1 MKVADA
7 AKTLRERTDV
17 RELAQRLRPS
27 LAWRRHGHELC
38 APCPMC
44 HAGEDRFY
52 VGATYAACRQCH
64 PARMDAAGLVAWL
77 EDVPMHEAV
86 RRLDANALEPVTSAA
101 TVTLDRQKE
110 EQDEQRRE
118 QWRRDAIAGVEP
130 AHERLLRSPAAAQA
144 RSYLLARGLTP
155 ATWSAFLLGYV
166 SGKRLPKD
174 REQTA
179 PVVSWPVYDE
189 VTGDACAVR
198 YRFVTETPTGDRYTS
213 AGSTRGRLFG
223 AQLVREYLDGA
234 RDWYAEG
241 RRCLVLVE
249 GELNAMSVHQACS
262 ATGVDA
268 LSTCSEAQWRLPAW
282 CVELA
287 SRYGAVLTW
296 FDKPETAAQVAQQ
309 IPRALPVRSP
319 VQDGKKVDAN
329 DMLVSGVLGAFVQTL
344 RARALPDDHAR
355 ECALWQ
361 IWDVRDEVDAGTV
374 AAGRKLARA
383 LGRTW

>member
-7 AKTLRERTDV
+7 ALNLRDKTDM

-27 LAWRRHGHELC
+27 LAWRRHGHEVC
-38 APCPMC
+38 APCPYC
-44 HAGEDRFY
+44 GGEDRFY

-64 PARMDAAGLVAWL
+64 TARMDAAGLVAWL
-77 EDVPMHEAV
+77 ERVPMHEAV
-86 RRLDANALEPVTSAA
+86 RLLDANALTPVTSAA
-101 TVTLDRQKE
+101 TVTLDRQKD

-118 QWRRDAIAGVEP
+118 QWRRDAIARVEP
-130 AHERLLRSPAAAQA
+130 AHETLLHAKAAAQA

-155 ATWSAFLLGYV
+155 ATWSAFLLGYLPR
-166 SGKRLPKD
+166 KRLPKD

-189 VTGDACAVR
+189 LTGGVVAVR
-198 YRFVTETPTGDRYTS
+198 YRFTTETPTGDRYTS

-223 AQLVREYLDGA
+223 AQHVRDYLEPE
-234 RDWYAEG
+234 RRWHAER

-249 GELNAMSVHQACS
+249 GEINAMSVHQACS

-282 CVELA
+282 CVDLA
-287 SRYGAVLTW
+287 SRYGCVLTW

-319 VQDGKKVDAN
+319 IQEGRKTDAN
-329 DMLVSGVLGAFVQTL
+329 DMLVSGLLGAFVQTL
-344 RARALPDDHAR
+344 RFRALPDANAQ

-361 IWDVRDEVDAGTV
+361 VWDVRDEVDAGTV
-374 AAGRKLARA
+374 AAGRKLAQT
-383 LGRTW
+383 LGRQW